1 MQTFQIP
8 QTRKIAQVDN
18 YHGTLVADPYRWL
31 EDLESD
37 ETKAW
42 VESQNQATFD
52 FLGQISDRHP
62 LKERLE
68 HLWNYEKYG
77 IPFKQGD
84 RLFYFKN
91 SGIQNQSVLYT
102 LVNTESE
109 PEILLDPNI
118 LSEDGTIALS
128 GISVSEDGQY
138 LAYGLSKSGS
148 DWQQWHV
155 RNIETGEDLSDR
167 LDWIKF
173 SGVTWSKDNR
183 GFYYSRYA
191 EPTEGQAYQE
201 QNFYGKLYYHQ
212 LGTPQSDDRL
222 IYERPDQKEWLFGTE
237 ITEDGK
243 YLIISISRSTESK
256 NLIFY
261 QDLTAESGEIV
272 ELISEFIAGFDLIGN
287 EGSTFWFQTSLD
299 APKWRVVAI
308 DLQTPDPQEWQEI
321 IPESENAI
329 ASVSYINRNFIVRY
343 LQDAHSQVQICDRSG
358 TLLETVELPGV
369 GSASGF
375 NGKPE
380 DTETFYSF
388 TSYTT
393 PSRIYR
399 YNLQTGESELYR
411 EPQVDFNPDDYETK
425 QVFYP
430 SKDGTKVSL
439 FITHKKGIT
448 LDGNNP
454 TLLYG
459 YGGFNIPL
467 TPSFSVSNLVWMERG
482 GVYAVANLRGGGEYG
497 EQWHEAGMKG
507 RKQNV
512 FDDFIS
518 AGEWLIANQYTS
530 SEKLAIAGGSNGG
543 LLVGACLVQ
552 RPDLFAAALPAVG
565 VMDMLRFH
573 KFTIGWAWC
582 DEYGCSEN
590 ADEFPTLYGYSPLHN
605 TQSGTDYPATLIT
618 TSDRD
623 DRVVPSHSFKF
634 AAALQEAQGGKAPI
648 LIRIETK
655 AGHGAGKPTSK
666 QIEEVVDKW
675 AFLSAILG
683 MERGIHSRPS

>member
-8 QTRKIAQVDN
+8 HTRKIAQVDD
-18 YHGTLVADPYRWL
+18 YHGTTVADPYRWL

-37 ETKAW
+37 ETKVW

-52 FLGQISDRHP
+52 FLGQIRDRDP

-102 LVNTESE
+102 LATAESD
-109 PEILLDPNI
+109 PEILLDPNT
-118 LSEDGTIALS
+118 LSEDGTVALS
-128 GISVSEDGQY
+128 GISVSEDGEY

-148 DWQQWHV
+148 DWQQWRV
-155 RNIETGEDLSDR
+155 RNITTGEDLSDR

-201 QNFYGKLYYHQ
+201 QNYYGKLYYHQ
-212 LGTPQSDDRL
+212 LGTPQSEDKL
-222 IYERPDQKEWLFGTE
+222 VYERPDQKEWLFGTE

-287 EGSTFWFQTSLD
+287 EGSTLWFQTSLE
-299 APKWRVVAI
+299 APKWRVIAI
-308 DLQTPDPQEWQEI
+308 DLQNPDPQQWQEI

-329 ASVSYINRNFIVRY
+329 ASVSYINHNFVVRY
-343 LQDAHSQVQICDRSG
+343 LQDAHARVQICDRSG

-375 NGKPE
+375 SGKSD

-399 YNLQTGESELYR
+399 YNLQTGESQLYR

-425 QVFYP
+425 QVFYA
-430 SKDGTKVSL
+430 SKDGTRVSL

-467 TPSFSVSNLVWMERG
+467 TPSFSVSTLVWMERG

-590 ADEFPTLYGYSPLHN
+590 ADEFSTLYSYSPLHN

-634 AAALQEAQGGKAPI
+634 AAALQEAQGGTAPI

-675 AFLSAILG
+675 AFLSVVLG
-683 MERGIHSRPS
+683 ME